1 MYVQTLPVANGSES
15 GCFERGGGAA
25 PPEDPL
31 WQFPAYENGQPS
43 SPSRTGLSAVQTTP
57 KSSEAERMTV
67 RVKWK
72 TKENSMLIQK
82 HMSAVALAGLM
93 AVAAPVGAFA
103 QTQETAPTIEEVSS
117 DELDAFVV
125 AYRDVQ
131 VIDAEYG
138 AQMAE
143 TTDDS
148 ELQELQQDAQ
158 IAISGAV
165 EAAPDI
171 DMERFVEILTVAQA
185 DAELGAEIMDK
196 LNE

>member
-1 MYVQTLPVANGSES
+1 M
-15 GCFERGGGAA
+15 F
-25 PPEDPL
+25 
-31 WQFPAYENGQPS
+31 
-43 SPSRTGLSAVQTTP
+43 
-57 KSSEAERMTV
+57 
-67 RVKWK
+67 
-72 TKENSMLIQK
+72 IQK

-103 QTQETAPTIEEVSS
+103 QTQETAPIIDEVSS

-138 AQMAE
+138 SQMAE

-148 ELQELQQDAQ
+148 ELQELQQNAQ

>member
-1 MYVQTLPVANGSES
+1 
-15 GCFERGGGAA
+15 
-25 PPEDPL
+25 
-31 WQFPAYENGQPS
+31 
-43 SPSRTGLSAVQTTP
+43 
-57 KSSEAERMTV
+57 
-67 RVKWK
+67 
-72 TKENSMLIQK
+72 MLIQK

-93 AVAAPVGAFA
+93 AVAASVGAFA